1 MTPKPQQVRD
11 KESCVF
17 IGCRMLIG
25 RAVAAFAMAL
35 ALYSAVPVQPAS
47 AQGLLDAL
55 FGNYII
61 GISVAR
67 RCRPRVSAYAD
78 PFGFGDERPHRRV
91 SNYGGSSDHSSG
103 PSSGY
108 CVRTCDGKYFPV
120 KSSGNMTATE
130 LCKSFCPAAN
140 TKVFSGSKID
150 YSVAPDGTRYADLDN
165 AFLFRERTVDNCTCN
180 GKTAGGLAPLKPELD
195 QTLRPGDIVATNDGL
210 ATFNGNRNAKSAEFT
225 PIDKSGGSSEWKLRL
240 MSIKVTPAPAR
251 AEEPVK
257 PAEEERKPRGPTAG
271 VLKDNCDRPRRQ
283 ATARGQPRRF
293 NPEQMDEAR
302 QPVLRRAFD
311 HEIRRRL
318 ARPGE
323 LRPDA
328 GVVRLQ

>member
-1 MTPKPQQVRD
+1 MLIR
-11 KESCVF
+11 
-17 IGCRMLIG
+17 CRIPIG
-25 RAVAAFAMAL
+25 RAVAFAMAL
-35 ALYSAVPVQPAS
+35 ALCSAVPVQPAS

-55 FGNYII
+55 FGNYHHRYQHQR
-61 GISVAR
+61 APLP
-67 RCRPRVSAYAD
+67 PRVSAYAD
-78 PFGFGDERPHRRV
+78 PFGFGDERPHRRA
-91 SNYGGSSDHSSG
+91 SNYGGSSGHSSG

-140 TKVFSGSKID
+140 TKVFAGSKID

-180 GKTAGGLAPLKPELD
+180 GRTAGGLAPLRPELD

-210 ATFNGNRNAKSAEFT
+210 VTFNGNRNAKSAEFT

-240 MSIKVTPAPAR
+240 MSIKVTPAPSR

-257 PAEEERKPRGPTAG
+257 PPEEEKKAART
-271 VLKDNCDRPRRQ
+271 DR
-283 ATARGQPRRF
+283 
-293 NPEQMDEAR
+293 
-302 QPVLRRAFD
+302 RRAQ
-311 HEIRRRL
+311 R
-318 ARPGE
+318 
-323 LRPDA
+323 
-328 GVVRLQ
+328 